1 MFPSSLI
8 DEMTEMVAELAAT
21 DRDGWS
27 DAARNDELRAV
38 LAARERFEAAILE
51 LIAQWDGRG
60 SWGAEAST
68 QGEGWLR
75 ANSRLGT
82 AEVGRVMRSARFLR
96 RHDRTRKALAAADVA
111 PAHVDAVARVATGP
125 RAELFGDHEE
135 TLLDAAV
142 TTLAISDFETVTRRW
157 RWLADDF
164 IDGRDAARVHEAR
177 HLHLSPT
184 LGGSVR
190 IDGMLDPEG
199 GAWLIAAI
207 DRRST
212 PDPKDAPHRRSAAQ
226 RRADALVDLARE
238 KSGGGSSAAR
248 TELLVHVDVETLT
261 GIGRL
266 DADQARCDLD
276 GHGPVAPAT
285 IRRLACDATF
295 RRIVIDARGVVLD
308 VGRAT
313 QIVSPAQRRAVIAR
327 DRHCVFPGCERPA
340 RWSDIHHVVAWDQGG
355 PTDLANLCL
364 LCRRHHV
371 LTHEGRWTLQSDDR
385 GHWTAQPP
393 TRAHAPP

>member
-1 MFPSSLI
+1 
-8 DEMTEMVAELAAT
+8 
-21 DRDGWS
+21 
-27 DAARNDELRAV
+27 
-38 LAARERFEAAILE
+38 
-51 LIAQWDGRG
+51 
-60 SWGAEAST
+60 
-68 QGEGWLR
+68 
-75 ANSRLGT
+75 
-82 AEVGRVMRSARFLR
+82 MRSARLLR
-96 RHDRTRKALAAADVA
+96 RHGSTRKALAAADVA
-111 PAHVDAVARVATGP
+111 PAHIDAIARVATGP
-125 RAELFGDHEE
+125 RAEVFGDHES

-142 TTLAISDFETVTRRW
+142 TTLTISDFEIVTRRW
-157 RWLADDF
+157 RWLADDV
-164 IDGRDAARVHEAR
+164 IHGRDAAAVHEAR

-199 GAWLIAAI
+199 GAWLIEAI

-212 PDPKDAPHRRSAAQ
+212 PDPKEAPHRRSAAQ
-226 RRADALVDLARE
+226 RRADALVELARE
-238 KSGGGSSAAR
+238 HTGLTSTAPAR
-248 TELLVHVDVETLT
+248 PELLVHVDAETLT
-261 GIGRL
+261 AIRRL

-276 GHGPVAPAT
+276 GHGPIAPAT

-295 RRIVIDARGVVLD
+295 RRLVIDARGALLD

-340 RWSDIHHVVAWDQGG
+340 RWSDIHHVVPWDDGG
-355 PTDLANLCL
+355 PTDLSNLCL

-371 LTHEGRWTLQSDDR
+371 LTHEGRWTLQPDQH

-393 TRAHAPP
+393 VRAHAPP